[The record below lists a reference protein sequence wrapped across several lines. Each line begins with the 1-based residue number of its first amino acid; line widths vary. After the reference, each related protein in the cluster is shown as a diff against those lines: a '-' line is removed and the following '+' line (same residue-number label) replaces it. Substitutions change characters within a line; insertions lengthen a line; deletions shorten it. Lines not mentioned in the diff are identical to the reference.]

1 MPKTEEIH
9 GSSLPAGGEPPGAGG
24 RHAPDFRRPATGRA
38 APLLSGD
45 FLVFEVGGQR
55 YGIPSSDVAEVLRA
69 VTPVPLPRAPAIVE
83 GVFNLRGTV
92 IPVLDIRS
100 RFELSAKPVELTDHL
115 VVARAGERLVAI
127 RADRAVDLLRL
138 APDAIE
144 DASRVSSHAD
154 YLAGVAKL
162 ADGLVLLHDLRT
174 FLAQAEAEALADSL
188 AEDGA
193 AS

>member
-1 MPKTEEIH
+1 
-9 GSSLPAGGEPPGAGG
+9 
-24 RHAPDFRRPATGRA
+24 
-38 APLLSGD
+38 
-45 FLVFEVGGQR
+45 
-55 YGIPSSDVAEVLRA
+55 VLRA
-69 VTPVPLPRAPAIVE
+69 VTLVPLLKAPAIIE

-100 RFELSAKPVELTDHL
+100 RFELPAKPVESSDHL

-144 DASRVSSHAD
+144 HAIRVSSHAD

-174 FLAQAEAEALADSL
+174 FLAQAESEALADAL
-188 AEDGA
+188 AEDGG